1 MLYDLWNQRSV
12 WDVANEYEVPRGIV
26 QNLMTSAAAFSFCV
40 LRFCEVRT
48 CSIHRAVI
56 IEITLAGDVIGA
68 EVTQLVKQQG
78 YGLNNSR
85 IMRRGRRLLS
95 CPNHSDWLWGTLRLL
110 FTYLLRIY
118 LTNIDVNR
126 TVVKCNIYYKVFLF
140 IQLMHNY
147 IALKE
152 C

>member
-68 EVTQLVKQQG
+68 EVTQLVKHQG

-95 CPNHSDWLWGTLRLL
+95 CPNHSD
-110 FTYLLRIY
+110 
-118 LTNIDVNR
+118 
-126 TVVKCNIYYKVFLF
+126 
-140 IQLMHNY
+140 
-147 IALKE
+147 
-152 C
+152 

>member
-48 CSIHRAVI
+48 CRIHKAVI
-56 IEITLAGDVIGA
+56 IEKTLTGDVIGA
-68 EVTQLVKQQG
+68 EVTQLVKQIVF
-78 YGLNNSR
+78 GLSNSR

-95 CPNHSDWLWGTLRLL
+95 CPNH
-110 FTYLLRIY
+110 
-118 LTNIDVNR
+118 
-126 TVVKCNIYYKVFLF
+126 
-140 IQLMHNY
+140 
-147 IALKE
+147 
-152 C
+152 